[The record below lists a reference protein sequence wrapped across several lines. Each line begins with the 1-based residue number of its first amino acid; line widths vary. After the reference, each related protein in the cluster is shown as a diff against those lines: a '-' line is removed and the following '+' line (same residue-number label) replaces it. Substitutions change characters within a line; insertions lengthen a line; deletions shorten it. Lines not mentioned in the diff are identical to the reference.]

1 MVKIMNNKE
10 IAFEFENIEGNA
22 YWLQEMCTNKV
33 RMEGQMVTS
42 IFMVNAISFFQC
54 CVERI

>member
-1 MVKIMNNKE
+1 MNNKE